1 MLAPHPVYRSLIHL
15 YPRDFRQH
23 YAEDLE
29 QHFDDLVADRGVPA
43 AWARTG
49 LDLTVTVPRYRL
61 ERIMTEPHTNTA
73 LNATVA
79 LLVLGGIATQTMD
92 NRIGL
97 VLLVLG
103 LALGLSQRSAL
114 GSSFRVPDST
124 LRRTRLR
131 TAAVLGLIFA
141 LSYVTFV
148 LTVGDSWTITATALA
163 LIGTPAMIGA
173 PLFLIAGLLTPRAAD
188 VGDATAGGT

>member
-1 MLAPHPVYRSLIHL
+1 MPALHPVYRSLIHL

-49 LDLTVTVPRYRL
+49 LDLTVTVPRHHL
-61 ERIMTEPHTNTA
+61 ERIMTEPHARTA

-79 LLVLGGIATQTMD
+79 LLVLGGVATLTMD
-92 NRIGL
+92 SRIGL

-103 LALGLSQRSAL
+103 LTLGLSQRSAL
-114 GSSFRVPDST
+114 ASSFRVPDPS
-124 LRRTRLR
+124 LRRKRLR
-131 TAAVLGLIFA
+131 TAAILGLVFA
-141 LSYVTFV
+141 VSYVTFL
-148 LTVGDSWTITATALA
+148 LTVGDTWTITDTALA

-173 PLFLIAGLLTPRAAD
+173 PLFLIAGLLTPRAVA
-188 VGDATAGGT
+188 GDAAESTT